1 MIQADKIIK
10 RGNKV
15 GIYKVW
21 CHNTTEEFHILKKS
35 SMTPMKLLTNHSNIW
50 SINIYDNLGGK
61 ELQATNNHQAH
72 SMTNNWG
79 GQPINQYKNIGS
91 ME

>member
-72 SMTNNWG
+72 FHD
-79 GQPINQYKNIGS
+79 K
-91 ME
+91 